1 MNQAMTNELTSRIKR
16 ENRTPAHRS
25 RDNSTIDMAYDEVA
39 KAVLHRF
46 RTCQYFEIRRVNC
59 EIRQGV
65 LVIHGQVSSYY
76 LKQLAQ
82 ESIRSLA
89 GVIRIVN
96 RLEVVYP
103 QPSRDESTLERS

>member
-1 MNQAMTNELTSRIKR
+1 MNQVMTNELTSRTKR
-16 ENRTPAHRS
+16 ANRTPVYRS
-25 RDNSTIDMAYDEVA
+25 RDNSITDTTCDEVA
-39 KAVLHRF
+39 TEIMRKF
-46 RTCQYFEIRRVNC
+46 RSSRNFEIRRVNC

-96 RLEVVYP
+96 RLEVIYP
-103 QPSRDESTLERS
+103 QTTRYEIEA